1 MRIVKNKELEVV
13 YYYFNEEITINKTIE
28 LGNLVDNDIEILVD
42 LNKDNEVFGIEVF
55 CDNNRIREIIKEFT
69 PEKNIRLALQ
79 EILDT
84 VNY

>member
-1 MRIVKNKELEVV
+1 MRVVKSEEFGVV

-55 CDNNRIREIIKEFT
+55 CDNNRVREIMEEFA
-69 PEKNIRLALQ
+69 PDRNIYLALQ

-84 VNY
+84 V